1 MRVRFLVVYLLVA
14 LAGVFIHTHATNS
27 VPPHRAL
34 SEVPVAIG
42 PWRLLG
48 QSSFSKAVL
57 ELLRPTDY
65 LVRRYQDA
73 SGGTVDLYVGYH
85 GGGKNDGGIHSP
97 RNCLPGSGWYE
108 VSSYPMQ
115 VQTSVGTIDLV
126 RAEYAYGEYTTSFY
140 YWFDV
145 RGKSLTDE
153 FVLKW
158 AELSGGLLYGRKD
171 ASFIR
176 ISVPPDVPEPDA
188 VASRFIK
195 DVYPVL
201 NTFLPR

>member
-1 MRVRFLVVYLLVA
+1 MRVRFLVVFVLLV
-14 LAGVFIHTHATNS
+14 LAGTFIHTHTTAS
-27 VPPHRAL
+27 VPVHKPL
-34 SEVPVAIG
+34 SEVPVAINS
-42 PWRLLG
+42 WRLLG
-48 QSSFSKAVL
+48 QSSFSKDVL
-57 ELLRPTDY
+57 DLLRPTDY
-65 LVRRYQDA
+65 LVRRYQEGN
-73 SGGTVDLYVGYH
+73 GGVVDLYVGYH
-85 GGGKNDGGIHSP
+85 GGGKNERGIHSP

-115 VQTSVGTIDLV
+115 VETSVGVIDLV

-145 RGKSLTDE
+145 RGESLSDE
-153 FVLKW
+153 YALKW
-158 AELSGGLLYGRKD
+158 AELVGGLLYGRKD

-176 ISVPPDVPEPDA
+176 ISVPSQVPDPDG